1 MNTVLKVESIE
12 KFNLIDISLSY
23 FLVFVNFS
31 FYIIL
36 SFTLKSKNK
45 TILLLKYELFILF
58 IIDIIYRISYL
69 KTKFSIALFP
79 KELILSLLQSAEFF
93 FILHFLNEIPKKIQI
108 SKEEKEKDFENLEP
122 FHNSTLF
129 FFIIFSYDKFSLGF
143 KNIIFLIE
151 NLLIIGSIFKIYGL
165 LRNKVMEIILIIR
178 NNGKDIKNKFIIGLI
193 ENIIINPLILFSLYY
208 ITKIVTIFIGNQI
221 ALTFINIISIYVK
234 ELSKYLVFVSLI
246 IMLYSLDKYVFYNKK
261 EDKETSDKTVRIKI
275 NQV

>member
-178 NNGKDIKNKFIIGLI
+178 NNGNDIKNKFIIGLI

-246 IMLYSLDKYVFYNKK
+246 IILYSLDKYVFDNKK
-261 EDKETSDKTVRIKI
+261 KNKEYSEEIVKI

>member
-178 NNGKDIKNKFIIGLI
+178 NNGNDIKNKFIIGLI

-246 IMLYSLDKYVFYNKK
+246 IILYSLDKYVFYNKK
-261 EDKETSDKTVRIKI
+261 EDKVTSEKTVKIKI